1 VVNLESILLG
11 EYAENELRKDFT
23 KSERYANAKQIEAL
37 LGERRG
43 RPSEKNVE
51 HSPHFELGTKTR
63 DVAAEKAG
71 FGNRMTYRQAKQVVE
86 EGSDAVRNNM

>member
-1 VVNLESILLG
+1 V
-11 EYAENELRKDFT
+11 EN
-23 KSERYANAKQIEAL
+23 
-37 LGERRG
+37 
-43 RPSEKNVE
+43 
-51 HSPHFELGTKTR
+51 SPHFELGTKTR